1 MIALYSADGRSLARI
16 TAALAGSTVV
26 STDRWDQFERA
37 IPTAAC
43 SIVVVEWLP
52 SSPVFLQLTSL
63 KARFPRQPIVLVT
76 SKDADNA
83 RALRSVPAAEVVWLS
98 EVHEFRTSRNVLVPD
113 RKSTRLNSSHSQI
126 SYAVFC
132 LKKKK
137 TQISPHLGQ

>member
-1 MIALYSADGRSLARI
+1 MIALCSADGRSLARI

-43 SIVVVEWLP
+43 SIVAVEWLP
-52 SSPVFLQLTSL
+52 STPVFLQLTPL

-83 RALRSVPAAEVVWLS
+83 PAHRSAPAEGGRWLLGVPG
-98 EVHEFRTSRNVLVPD
+98 FRTS
-113 RKSTRLNSSHSQI
+113 
-126 SYAVFC
+126 
-132 LKKKK
+132 
-137 TQISPHLGQ
+137 

>member
-43 SIVVVEWLP
+43 SIIVVEGLP

-76 SKDADNA
+76 SKDADNG
-83 RALRSVPAAEVVWLS
+83 RGPPERSCRRGRVA
-98 EVHEFRTSRNVLVPD
+98 FGGSRIQDVAK
-113 RKSTRLNSSHSQI
+113 R
-126 SYAVFC
+126 F
-132 LKKKK
+132 
-137 TQISPHLGQ
+137 G

>member
-52 SSPVFLQLTSL
+52 SSPVFLQPASL
-63 KARFPRQPIVLVT
+63 KARFPTAADRPRHEQGCGQCAGPPERSRRRGRVAFGGSRIQDVAKRFGPVT
-76 SKDADNA
+76 TC
-83 RALRSVPAAEVVWLS
+83 RGE
-98 EVHEFRTSRNVLVPD
+98 EISR
-113 RKSTRLNSSHSQI
+113 
-126 SYAVFC
+126 
-132 LKKKK
+132 
-137 TQISPHLGQ
+137 